1 MADQF
6 DMPLATIR
14 TSDPRHRELW
24 DIVIFLD
31 AATKPL
37 LKDASDPAQAMSML
51 MTAAAHFAGG
61 ILGKLIVAGVASDRD
76 KRRAVEAMAANFRA
90 GIDVGKRAAMRTVK
104 ADCEGSA

>member
-76 KRRAVEAMAANFRA
+76 KRRAVEAMAASLSSSCWCA
-90 GIDVGKRAAMRTVK
+90 
-104 ADCEGSA
+104 CECPLIRCEAPLPAP